1 MGEIERS
8 ERGPEGERRWP
19 MALAVLG
26 ATFLMVITPRHE
38 AVPFW
43 WVFPIIQL
51 VMLGALIVADPGR
64 IDRRSTVLRRAT
76 IALIAV
82 MTVANTLAGIRLI
95 DDIIKGIAGI
105 TPTIL
110 LGGGAAIWVTNVI
123 IFSLW
128 FWEMDR
134 GGPTERMLRS
144 AIPPS
149 FVFPEESN
157 TDRGVGPG
165 WEPTYPDY
173 LYLAFTN
180 ATSFSPTDTVP
191 VRMWAKMTMM
201 TESVISLLIGL
212 LVVARAVNILPS

>member
-1 MGEIERS
+1 
-8 ERGPEGERRWP
+8 
-19 MALAVLG
+19 MAVAVIA
-26 ATFLMVITPRHE
+26 ATVLLVITPRHE
-38 AVPFW
+38 AVKFW
-43 WVFPIIQL
+43 WIFPIIQL
-51 VMLGALIVADPGR
+51 VMLGALIIADPGR
-64 IDRRSTVLRRAT
+64 IDRRSVVLRRVT

-82 MTVANTLAGIRLI
+82 MTVANVLSGIRLI
-95 DDIIKGIAGI
+95 KDIIEGITGI

-123 IFSLW
+123 VFSLW

-149 FVFPEESN
+149 FIFPEEAN
-157 TDRGVGPG
+157 TDRVAADG

-180 ATSFSPTDTVP
+180 ATSFSPTDTMP

-201 TESVISLLIGL
+201 LESAISLLIAI
-212 LVVARAVNILPS
+212 LVVARAVNILP

>member
-1 MGEIERS
+1 V
-8 ERGPEGERRWP
+8 GERRWP
-19 MALAVLG
+19 MAVAVIA
-26 ATFLMVITPRHE
+26 ATVLLVITPRHE
-38 AVPFW
+38 AVKFW
-43 WVFPIIQL
+43 WIFPIIQL
-51 VMLGALIVADPGR
+51 VMLGALIIADPGR
-64 IDRRSTVLRRAT
+64 IDRRSVVLRRVT

-82 MTVANTLAGIRLI
+82 MTVANVLSGIRLI
-95 DDIIKGIAGI
+95 KDIIEGITGI

-123 IFSLW
+123 VFSLW

-149 FVFPEESN
+149 FIFPEESN
-157 TDRGVGPG
+157 TDRATSDG
-165 WEPTYPDY
+165 WEPTFPDY

-180 ATSFSPTDTVP
+180 ATSFSPTDTMP

-201 TESVISLLIGL
+201 LESAISLMIAI
-212 LVVARAVNILPS
+212 LVVARAVNILP

>member
-1 MGEIERS
+1 VSEVQRS
-8 ERGPEGERRWP
+8 SGKEPVGERRWP
-19 MALAVLG
+19 MAVAVLA
-26 ATFLMVITPRHE
+26 ATLLIVITPRHE
-38 AVPFW
+38 AVSLW

-51 VMLGALIVADPGR
+51 VLLGALIVADPGR
-64 IDRRSTVLRRAT
+64 IDRRSTILRRAT
-76 IALIAV
+76 IVLIAV
-82 MTVANTLAGIRLI
+82 MTVANTVSGIRLI
-95 DDIIKGIAGI
+95 DDIVGGIAGI

-134 GGPTERMLRS
+134 GGPTERMLKS

-149 FVFPEESN
+149 FVFPEEVN
-157 TDRGVGPG
+157 TDRATTEG

-180 ATSFSPTDTVP
+180 ATSFSPTDTMP

-201 TESVISLLIGL
+201 TESAISLLVAI
-212 LVVARAVNILPS
+212 LVVARAVNILP